1 MKWNII
7 WNSIF
12 LCVIRFTV
20 CRILNDT
27 CILTCTG
34 IWDILKCLSTQFT
47 IIMCAFLT
55 LLFTLTVNYFD
66 MSLYTIPRYC
76 YYRWCFRTGSVKVV
90 PNSWSLIW
98 PGTSSLSMENTPQ
111 SHRITSDCRFYLMSV
126 PFLFLCITNSFHWYS
141 KKIITCI
148 FINIFGITATV

>member
-1 MKWNII
+1 MYINTYM
-7 WNSIF
+7 
-12 LCVIRFTV
+12 RY
-20 CRILNDT
+20 
-27 CILTCTG
+27 
-34 IWDILKCLSTQFT
+34 LKMFKYPVHNNYVSV
-47 IIMCAFLT
+47 LT

-66 MSLYTIPRYC
+66 MSLYTISRYC

-141 KKIITCI
+141 KKIII
-148 FINIFGITATV
+148 FIYIFGITATV